1 MKNVRLIRG
10 GSALNRINMSS
21 EDAGY
26 KTDKKM
32 AITVLS
38 GFLGAGKTTFLQN
51 ILKTEQ
57 SSKFGLVV
65 NDVAS
70 VNVDSKLIRSQTMTK
85 DNVYDGIDTMELQNG
100 CVCCTLAEDL
110 LASVSKLVS
119 LSQAKGVDYDHII
132 VECSGIAE
140 PRKIRELFQEA
151 EDYKSP
157 LLDRI
162 KLDTMITLVDAKV
175 FVDLFGTDSPIST
188 YADLAVKPDDEEGQ
202 RMLNEGVGTRKVTE
216 LLLEQV
222 ECADIVVVNKCDLLK
237 DSTEEQLVMDVIK
250 KINPTAKIYKCTRGE
265 IPNSLTLLGS
275 AGGNGAASWG
285 ILDEH
290 RQLIESVQRDNQDHS
305 HGAHEHNSSCTP
317 ECNDPTHDHD
327 HSTAHE
333 HGSSCAPECNDPTHN
348 HDHSNAHEHSSSC
361 TPECNDPTH
370 NHDHSTAHEHGSS
383 CAPECNDPTHNHDHS
398 NAHEHSSSCAP
409 ECNDP
414 THNHDHSTAHE
425 HNSKKT
431 TADDRF
437 GISSFVYKRRKPFHP
452 VRLSLLLKGLGNLS
466 VKGISGITSSSDED
480 NKTRARLLGADDAL
494 TVAKRSL
501 LRSKGFIWM
510 ATSGA
515 AAYFMSHAGQY
526 LELMV
531 LGRWWADIKRDDW
544 PPGAESEI
552 MVDFDKSGTHGDRRQ
567 ELVFIGQFGTGGNS
581 KKALEEALDSCL
593 LSDSEMA
600 EYEKVVVKGDEALRK
615 HYFPQA

>member
-70 VNVDSKLIRSQTMTK
+70 VNVDSKLIRSQTMNK
-85 DNVYDGIDTMELQNG
+85 DNIYDGIDTMELQNG

-202 RMLNEGVGTRKVTE
+202 RILNEGVGTRKVTE

-317 ECNDPTHDHD
+317 ECNDPTHD
-327 HSTAHE
+327 
-333 HGSSCAPECNDPTHN
+333 
-348 HDHSNAHEHSSSC
+348 
-361 TPECNDPTH
+361 
-370 NHDHSTAHEHGSS
+370 HDHSTAHEHGSS

>member
-70 VNVDSKLIRSQTMTK
+70 VNVDSKLIRSQTMNK
-85 DNVYDGIDTMELQNG
+85 DNIYDGIDTMELQNG

-317 ECNDPTHDHD
+317 ECNDPTH
-327 HSTAHE
+327 
-333 HGSSCAPECNDPTHN
+333 
-348 HDHSNAHEHSSSC
+348 
-361 TPECNDPTH
+361 
-370 NHDHSTAHEHGSS
+370 
-383 CAPECNDPTHNHDHS
+383 
-398 NAHEHSSSCAP
+398 
-409 ECNDP
+409 
-414 THNHDHSTAHE
+414 NHDHSTAHE

>member
-1 MKNVRLIRG
+1 MVYRQLIGLLFTMLLLSSLGRVNCIGMKNVRLIRG
-10 GSALNRINMSS
+10 GSALSRINMSS

-26 KTDKKM
+26 KVEKKM

-70 VNVDSKLIRSQTMTK
+70 VNVDSKLIRSQTMT
-85 DNVYDGIDTMELQNG
+85 NNNIYDGVDTMELQNG

-110 LASVSKLVS
+110 MASVSKLVS
-119 LSQAKGVDYDHII
+119 LSQARGVDYDHII

-175 FVDLFGTDSPIST
+175 FVDLFGTDSPIGT
-188 YADLAVKPDDEEGQ
+188 YSDLAIKPDDEEGQ
-202 RMLNEGVGTRKVTE
+202 KMLNEGVGSRKVTE

-222 ECADIVVVNKCDLLK
+222 ECADIVIVNKCDLLK
-237 DSTEEQLVMDVIK
+237 DGTDEQLVMNVIK
-250 KINPTAKIYKCTRGE
+250 KINPTAKIYKCVRGE
-265 IPNSLTLLGS
+265 IPNSLELLGS
-275 AGGNGAASWG
+275 TGGSGAASWG

-290 RQLIESVQRDNQDHS
+290 RQLIESVQRDNDHS
-305 HGAHEHNSSCTP
+305 HEHNS
-317 ECNDPTHDHD
+317 N
-327 HSTAHE
+327 
-333 HGSSCAPECNDPTHN
+333 CAPECNDPTHN
-348 HDHSNAHEHSSSC
+348 HDHSHS
-361 TPECNDPTH
+361 H
-370 NHDHSTAHEHGSS
+370 A
-383 CAPECNDPTHNHDHS
+383 
-398 NAHEHSSSCAP
+398 
-409 ECNDP
+409 
-414 THNHDHSTAHE
+414 
-425 HNSKKT
+425 SKKT

-452 VRLSLLLKGLGNLS
+452 VRLSLFLKGLGNLS
-466 VKGISGITSSSDED
+466 VKGISGISSSSDED
-480 NKTRARLLGADDAL
+480 NKTRARLLGADDVL

-552 MVDFDKSGTHGDRRQ
+552 MVDFDSTGRHGDRRQ

-581 KKALEEALDSCL
+581 KKALEDALDSCL
-593 LSDSEMA
+593 LTESEMV
-600 EYEKVVVKGDEALRK
+600 EYEKVAVKGDEALRK
-615 HYFPQA
+615 YYFPQA